1 MTNPHSITAK
11 DLIFAAINGA
21 IFGLGFTVI
30 SNNSLPFLPKLP
42 FIMTIL
48 AFSVLATIG
57 VSIGAALS
65 HWKHFFFQLSKFGI
79 VGVANTAVDLG
90 VLNLLIFI
98 VGGSAT
104 AGVTTAFKGI
114 SFFAAVVN
122 SYIWN
127 RYWSF
132 EKKESASANEFA
144 KFMIVST
151 IGLFLNAGITFA
163 ITATFA
169 TNGNVSG
176 ILATIAAAIA
186 SVSVLAW
193 NFLGYKLFV
202 FKK

>member
-1 MTNPHSITAK
+1 MTPQHTLTAR
-11 DLIFAAINGA
+11 DLTFAAINGA

-30 SNNSLPFLPKLP
+30 SNNSLPFLPELP
-42 FIMTIL
+42 FIITTL
-48 AFSVLATIG
+48 AFSLLASIG
-57 VSIGAALS
+57 VGIGAALS
-65 HWKHFFFQLSKFGI
+65 QWKPFFFQLSKFGI

-104 AGVTTAFKGI
+104 TTITTLFKSI
-114 SFFAAVVN
+114 SFFAAVIN

-132 EKKESASANEFA
+132 EKKDAASAGEFA

-151 IGLFLNAGITFA
+151 IGLLLNAGITFV
-163 ITATFA
+163 IATLFA
-169 TNGNVSG
+169 DNGIVSG
-176 ILATIAAAIA
+176 SLATIAAAIA
-186 SVSVLAW
+186 SISVLIW